1 MTSRDFVIWLRGFT
15 EACND
20 YTATPKQWD
29 RIKEVLDNVEDYDDN
44 PGIDVEIDDYH
55 PSWMPSYNP
64 NLTAPLTGTV
74 HVSGSGSPTFSTS
87 HGIATTSHTVWNDKM
102 GCWHYTNY
110 PEGFGYYTNSTADSK
125 KEKQQLND

>member
-1 MTSRDFVIWLRGFT
+1 MTSRDFVIWLKGFT

-20 YTATPKQWD
+20 FTATPKQWD
-29 RIKEVLDNVEDYDDN
+29 RIKEVLNEVEDYNDN

-64 NLTAPLTGTV
+64 NLTLPTTGTISA
-74 HVSGSGSPTFSTS
+74 SGSGSQIFGTIP
-87 HGIATTSHTVWNDKM
+87 GTTITNTVWNDKM

-110 PEGFGYYTNSTADSK
+110 PEGFGYFTNSTAESK

>member
-29 RIKEVLDNVEDYDDN
+29 RIKEVLDDVEDYDDN

-64 NLTAPLTGTV
+64 NLTLPPTGTIS
-74 HVSGSGSPTFSTS
+74 VSGSGSPIFAML
-87 HGIATTSHTVWNDKM
+87 HGTTAANTVWNDKM

-110 PEGFGYYTNSTADSK
+110 PEGFGYFTNSTAEGK

>member
-44 PGIDVEIDDYH
+44 PGLDVEVDGWGDWYTR
-55 PSWMPSYNP
+55 P
-64 NLTAPLTGTV
+64 NGTTV
-74 HVSGSGSPTFSTS
+74 TTGSGMVFSNIPYSSTGS
-87 HGIATTSHTVWNDKM
+87 ISTMASVVWNDQM
-102 GCWHYTNY
+102 GTWHYTNY
-110 PEGFGYYTNSTADSK
+110 PEGFGFYTNSTVEGTNK
-125 KEKQQLND
+125 KQQLND

>member
-29 RIKEVLDNVEDYDDN
+29 RIKEVLENVEDYDDN
-44 PGIDVEIDDYH
+44 PGIDVEIDDYT
-55 PSWMPSYNP
+55 SWLNRNP
-64 NLTAPLTGTV
+64 ELPLTGTV
-74 HVSGSGSPTFSTS
+74 SGSSFSVS
-87 HGIATTSHTVWNDKM
+87 SDGTTSGNAVWNDQM

-110 PEGFGYYTNSTADSK
+110 PEGFGYYTNSTAESK
-125 KEKQQLND
+125 KEKKQLND

>member
-1 MTSRDFVIWLRGFT
+1 MTSRDFVIWLKGFT

-20 YTATPKQWD
+20 FTATPKQWD
-29 RIKEVLDNVEDYDDN
+29 RIKEVLNEVEDYNDN

-64 NLTAPLTGTV
+64 NLTLPTTGTIS
-74 HVSGSGSPTFSTS
+74 VSGSGSQIFGTI
-87 HGIATTSHTVWNDKM
+87 HGNTITNTAWNDKM

-110 PEGFGYYTNSTADSK
+110 PEGFGYFTNSTLEDK
-125 KEKQQLND
+125 NKKQQLND

>member
-20 YTATPKQWD
+20 FTATPKQWD
-29 RIKEVLDNVEDYDDN
+29 RIKEVLEDVEDYDDN
-44 PGIDVEIDDYH
+44 PGIDIEIDDWH
-55 PSWMPSYNP
+55 PENPGSFRDKSKSFP
-64 NLTAPLTGTV
+64 NLGTI
-74 HVSGSGSPTFSTS
+74 SGSSINLGVGGTS
-87 HGIATTSHTVWNDKM
+87 SHTVWNDQM

>member
-1 MTSRDFVIWLRGFT
+1 MTSRDFVIWFRGFT

-29 RIKEVLDNVEDYDDN
+29 RIKEVLEDVEDYDDN
-44 PGIDVEIDDYH
+44 PGIDVEIDDH
-55 PSWMPSYNP
+55 KNWVNKNP
-64 NLTAPLTGTV
+64 ITSQIIPFSGTISASGSASSFSISSDGTTTGT
-74 HVSGSGSPTFSTS
+74 
-87 HGIATTSHTVWNDKM
+87 AVWNDKI

-110 PEGFGYYTNSTADSK
+110 PEGFGYFTNSTAESK